1 MVKIINN
8 LFLYAALSSAVLS
21 VNAPQAKEI
30 SMNTAKLQAMD
41 KITGRVSV
49 LEAPVN
55 ALVNFGSFSILV
67 RACKTRPPEE
77 TPDNF
82 AFVDVV
88 DINQNNQ
95 QMNIFKGWM
104 ISSSPALHAV
114 EHPIYDVWLLKCLN
128 TNVDKSKLLN
138 EEQLKARDEIPQQQ
152 NIELAD
158 TFSEN
163 ADTLSENTLE
173 ISTPDENSV
182 NSEVLS
188 EDNEKNS
195 HDKILSAPLSSSED
209 GGPESLINIP
219 SETLNEDINMSEDD
233 VSETSS
239 QPDLLGNDVLPENS
253 VEEISDT
260 PSEISD
266 TPSEISA
273 DSSSIKSEPSL
284 LSENPQDVPEE
295 NSSLPSSDIQLLSE
309 QNVENNQNSDD
320 TSLEGGTLIQK
331 DGVQFIEFNVDE
343 SISPELNADALSI

>member
-163 ADTLSENTLE
+163 SDTLSQNTLE

-182 NSEVLS
+182 NPEVLS
-188 EDNEKNS
+188 ENKEKNS
-195 HDKILSAPLSSSED
+195 HDEILSAPLSSSEE

-239 QPDLLGNDVLPENS
+239 QPDMLGNDVLPENS
-253 VEEISDT
+253 VEEISDS
-260 PSEISD
+260 PSEFS
-266 TPSEISA
+266 T
-273 DSSSIKSEPSL
+273 DSSSINVETSL
-284 LSENPQDVPEE
+284 LSEKTQDVPEK
-295 NSSLPSSDIQLLSE
+295 NSSLSSSDIQLLSD

>member
-1 MVKIINN
+1 M
-8 LFLYAALSSAVLS
+8 LSTSLS
-21 VNAPQAKEI
+21 VNPLQAKEI

-88 DINQNNQ
+88 DVNQNNQ

-163 ADTLSENTLE
+163 ADTLSQNTLE
-173 ISTPDENSV
+173 ISTSDETSV
-182 NSEVLS
+182 NPEVLS
-188 EDNEKNS
+188 ENKEKNS
-195 HDKILSAPLSSSED
+195 HDEILSAPLSSSEE

-239 QPDLLGNDVLPENS
+239 QPDMLGNDVLPENS
-253 VEEISDT
+253 VEEISD
-260 PSEISD
+260 S
-266 TPSEISA
+266 PSEISA
-273 DSSSIKSEPSL
+273 DSFSINDETSL
-284 LSENPQDVPEE
+284 LSEKTQDVPEE
-295 NSSLPSSDIQLLSE
+295 NSSLSSSDMQLLSE

>member
-1 MVKIINN
+1 MVKIINK
-8 LFLYAALSSAVLS
+8 LFFSAALSSAVLS

-67 RACKTRPPEE
+67 RACKTSPPEE

-163 ADTLSENTLE
+163 SDTLSQNTLE

-182 NSEVLS
+182 NPEVLS
-188 EDNEKNS
+188 ENKEKNS
-195 HDKILSAPLSSSED
+195 HDEILSAPLSSSEE

-239 QPDLLGNDVLPENS
+239 QPDMLGNDVLPENS
-253 VEEISDT
+253 VEEISDS
-260 PSEISD
+260 PSEFS
-266 TPSEISA
+266 T
-273 DSSSIKSEPSL
+273 DSSSINVETSL
-284 LSENPQDVPEE
+284 LSEKTQDVPEK
-295 NSSLPSSDIQLLSE
+295 NSSLSSSDIQLLSD

>member
-1 MVKIINN
+1 MKIINK
-8 LFLYAALSSAVLS
+8 LFFSAAMLSTSLS
-21 VNAPQAKEI
+21 VNPLQAKEI

-88 DINQNNQ
+88 DVNQNNQ

-128 TNVDKSKLLN
+128 SDVDKSKLLN

-163 ADTLSENTLE
+163 SDTLSQNTLE
-173 ISTPDENSV
+173 ISTSDENSV
-182 NSEVLS
+182 NPEVLS
-188 EDNEKNS
+188 ENKEKNS
-195 HDKILSAPLSSSED
+195 HDEILSAPLSSSEE

-239 QPDLLGNDVLPENS
+239 QPDMLGNDVLPENS

-260 PSEISD
+260 PSEIS
-266 TPSEISA
+266 T
-273 DSSSIKSEPSL
+273 DSSSINDETSL
-284 LSENPQDVPEE
+284 LSEKTQDVPEE
-295 NSSLPSSDIQLLSE
+295 NSSLSSSDIQLLSD

-320 TSLEGGTLIQK
+320 TSLEGSTLIQK

>member
-1 MVKIINN
+1 MVKIINK
-8 LFLYAALSSAVLS
+8 LFFSAAMLSTSLS
-21 VNAPQAKEI
+21 VNPLQAKEI

-88 DINQNNQ
+88 DVNQNNQ

-128 TNVDKSKLLN
+128 SDVDKSKLLN

-163 ADTLSENTLE
+163 SDTLSQNTLE
-173 ISTPDENSV
+173 ISTSDENSV
-182 NSEVLS
+182 NPEVLS
-188 EDNEKNS
+188 ENKEKNS
-195 HDKILSAPLSSSED
+195 HDEILSAPLSSSEE

-239 QPDLLGNDVLPENS
+239 QPDMLGNDVLPENS

-260 PSEISD
+260 PSEIS
-266 TPSEISA
+266 T
-273 DSSSIKSEPSL
+273 DSSSINDETSL
-284 LSENPQDVPEE
+284 LSEKTQDVPEE
-295 NSSLPSSDIQLLSE
+295 NSSLSSSDIQLLSD

-320 TSLEGGTLIQK
+320 TSLEGSTLIQK

>member
-1 MVKIINN
+1 MKIINN
-8 LFLYAALSSAVLS
+8 LFFSAAMLSTSLS
-21 VNAPQAKEI
+21 VNPLQAKEI

-163 ADTLSENTLE
+163 ADTLSQNTLE
-173 ISTPDENSV
+173 ISTSDENSV
-182 NSEVLS
+182 NPEVLS

-195 HDKILSAPLSSSED
+195 HDKILSAPLSSSEE

-253 VEEISDT
+253 VE
-260 PSEISD
+260 EISD

-331 DGVQFIEFNVDE
+331 NGVQFIEFNVDE

>member
-1 MVKIINN
+1 MVKIINK

-88 DINQNNQ
+88 DVNQNNQ

-163 ADTLSENTLE
+163 SDTLSQNTLE
-173 ISTPDENSV
+173 ISTPDETSV
-182 NSEVLS
+182 NPEVLS
-188 EDNEKNS
+188 ENKEKNS
-195 HDKILSAPLSSSED
+195 HDEILSAPLSSSEE

-239 QPDLLGNDVLPENS
+239 QPDMLGNDVLPENS

-260 PSEISD
+260 PSEIS
-266 TPSEISA
+266 A
-273 DSSSIKSEPSL
+273 DSFSIKSEPAL

-295 NSSLPSSDIQLLSE
+295 NSSLSSSDIQLLSE

>member
-8 LFLYAALSSAVLS
+8 LFFSAAMLSTSLS
-21 VNAPQAKEI
+21 VNPLQAKEI

-163 ADTLSENTLE
+163 ADTLSQNTLE
-173 ISTPDENSV
+173 ISTSDENSV
-182 NSEVLS
+182 NPEVLS

-195 HDKILSAPLSSSED
+195 HDKILSAPLSSSEE

-253 VEEISDT
+253 VE
-260 PSEISD
+260 EISD

-331 DGVQFIEFNVDE
+331 NGVQFIEFNVDE